1 MEVTWPL
8 QAREELA
15 RSLLVLEVVVM
26 TTLIVIVDVMMIN
39 EYDD

>member
-8 QAREELA
+8 QVRVELA